1 MVTKIKSALDEL
13 SENVLFQKIGDI
25 CSAANTTTTPEELL
39 EFSLK
44 SILEL
49 YGAQRGSIFILDDSE
64 DHLILKASHGMKR
77 FEEDLMVK
85 RMGEGIVG
93 QVAVF
98 KKPIVVEDI
107 ATDKRFGEYK
117 SRKDYLTPS
126 FICAPLMIKDEL
138 IGVINIT
145 DKESGHR
152 FNTNEVQL
160 LDFLSSQIALN
171 YRRILLYQKFKKVVK
186 ETEHLKD
193 KLDKSDQVTER
204 LKKQIAIQEKLAT
217 IGKLAGG
224 IAHEFNNPLDGVMR
238 YTNLCLSHTK
248 DDDLIRGYL
257 LEVKHGLDRMA
268 KIVKNL
274 LDCSRSEVPKK
285 ERILFKHVLDHVLHS
300 VKGEV
305 LIKNIEITKSVDEN
319 IPSILDLGLERVLT
333 NIIRNAIDAMPP
345 KGKLSIS
352 AKNLNRELII
362 KISDTGCGIKQD
374 IIDKIFEPFFT
385 TKDLDKGCGLGL
397 TIVSEIIKS
406 YEGKIDVS
414 SAEGE
419 GAVFIVTIPLNL

>member
-1 MVTKIKSALDEL
+1 MVVKFKSAIEEL
-13 SENVLFQKIGDI
+13 SENLLFQKIGDI
-25 CSAANTTTTPEELL
+25 CSAANTTTIPEDLL

-49 YGAQRGSIFILDDSE
+49 FGAKRGSIFILNDE
-64 DHLILKASHGMKR
+64 EEHLILKASHGMKR
-77 FEEDLMVK
+77 FEEELMVK

-93 QVAVF
+93 QVALF

-107 ATDKRFGEYK
+107 STDKRFGEYK

-126 FICAPLMIKDEL
+126 FICAPLMIKDEV
-138 IGVINIT
+138 IGVVNIT
-145 DKESGHR
+145 DKESGLR
-152 FNTNEVQL
+152 FNTKEVQL

-186 ETEHLKD
+186 ESEHLKNKLDQSDEVTEHLK
-193 KLDKSDQVTER
+193 
-204 LKKQIAIQEKLAT
+204 KQIVIQEKLAT

-248 DDDLIRGYL
+248 EDDLIRGYL
-257 LEVKHGLDRMA
+257 LEIKHGLDRMA

-285 ERILFKHVLDHVLHS
+285 ERVLFKDVLEHVLHS
-300 VKGEV
+300 IKVEI
-305 LIKNIEITKSVDEN
+305 LLKNIEVEKHVDDH
-319 IPSILDLGLERVLT
+319 IQPILDLGLERVLT
-333 NIIRNAIDAMPP
+333 NIIRNAIDAMPQ
-345 KGKLSIS
+345 KGKLSID
-352 AKNLNRELII
+352 AKTKNNELVI
-362 KISDTGCGIKQD
+362 KISDTGCGISQE
-374 IIDKIFEPFFT
+374 IIDQIFEPFFT

-406 YEGKIDVS
+406 YEGKIEVS
-414 SAEGE
+414 SNLGE
-419 GAVFIVTIPLNL
+419 GATFTVTVPF